1 VSAAA
6 NEVKEQTSTA
16 LTLPQRAAVAL
27 RSAETE
33 QKLVELAS
41 ASKSITAITNPDSY
55 KQCHAAR
62 MSLKRMRIEIERTGK
77 AAREDA
83 TAFSKAVIAEEK
95 RLIGLID
102 PEETRLEKIQTA
114 HDAEVERQRAE
125 RVAAEQRRVA
135 SIQSVIAGMAA
146 APARVAGQRAAVML
160 SELDDLR
167 TRVVEADEFAEFTD
181 QARATR
187 DAVIEVIQTMH
198 GERVAFEAE
207 QERQRQEAERL
218 RLEREAA
225 EREAAAERQ
234 RLAEEKARQEAAAAA
249 ERARQEAEDRERREA
264 AAQREAA
271 LQEIRGIEHQALIAV
286 LGRAGVRK
294 GGTLACARETL
305 AETEAWEVTPEHFG
319 ALYGM
324 AVGAKA
330 ATVEHI
336 RGLIA
341 EMEKAA
347 ETRRLA
353 DEQQEREAAQL
364 RAAAERIAA
373 ERAQLEREREEHE
386 ARERVAAG
394 AVAVPVEPEPE
405 PEPEDTFLV
414 PGEVQEPA
422 VAATQV
428 ESQPVE
434 MPRPSDEQLVQ
445 AISDVFDVSDT
456 VAREWLDGFGEVGS

>member
-1 VSAAA
+1 MSAAA
-6 NEVKEQTSTA
+6 NEVQEQTSTA
-16 LTLPQRAAVAL
+16 LTLPHRAAVAL

-33 QKLVELAS
+33 QKLLELAA
-41 ASKSITAITNPDSY
+41 ASKSITAITNADSY
-55 KQCHAAR
+55 KQCHASR
-62 MSLKRMRIEIERTGK
+62 MALKRMRIEIEKTGK

-114 HDAEVERQRAE
+114 HDEEVERQRAE

-249 ERARQEAEDRERREA
+249 ERELLAELARQHA
-264 AAQREAA
+264 AAQ
-271 LQEIRGIEHQALIAV
+271 
-286 LGRAGVRK
+286 
-294 GGTLACARETL
+294 
-305 AETEAWEVTPEHFG
+305 
-319 ALYGM
+319 
-324 AVGAKA
+324 
-330 ATVEHI
+330 
-336 RGLIA
+336 
-341 EMEKAA
+341 AA
-347 ETRRLA
+347 ERARHEAEERQRRDRIAAEELERA
-353 DEQQEREAAQL
+353 ARIAAEDAARRQEQEREAAQL

-373 ERAQLEREREEHE
+373 ERAQLELEREQQE
-386 ARERVAAG
+386 ACERVAAG

-405 PEPEDTFLV
+405 DTFLV
-414 PGEVQEPA
+414 PGEPQVPA
-422 VAATQV
+422 DGIVPAELLAV
-428 ESQPVE
+428 PHDD
-434 MPRPSDEQLVQ
+434 PIRPMNEQLAASIAEDFEVDE
-445 AISDVFDVSDT
+445 AT
-456 VAREWLDGFGEVGS
+456 AHEWLMGYAQHEATASS